1 MAYVTP
7 CKNDLFTITERFFC
21 ALHDWSRAMLHTRKD
36 RGNDVM
42 VAPFVFLFLTRA
54 ILRVTLTEMDVKTA
68 NVTVKKIFAVTPPA
82 SGS

>member
-1 MAYVTP
+1 
-7 CKNDLFTITERFFC
+7 
-21 ALHDWSRAMLHTRKD
+21 MLDTRKD
-36 RGNDVM
+36 HGNDVM

-82 SGS
+82 SGSWFHLSFEHYDVYA

>member
-1 MAYVTP
+1 
-7 CKNDLFTITERFFC
+7 
-21 ALHDWSRAMLHTRKD
+21 
-36 RGNDVM
+36 M

-68 NVTVKKIFAVTPPA
+68 DVTVKKKLFAVKPPA